1 MCSLNCTTAN
11 KLASECLCVCQTWTT
26 HSESTRSGWVTT
38 LNQWQ
43 GRSLRRQKRSWTS
56 WCHSRT
62 SWSVACISNH
72 HYHPPFFAYKTY
84 DKTILWTSRTS
95 NVQRPNGFIVLS
107 CIVTKTGVFAE
118 EGPENHLPNCMWYAI
133 WVRVCI
139 CWCTAP
145 LCPKIWIGE
154 EVLSLH
160 HTIRQLFTWPS
171 PRTAWFRNSFPASAT
186 HCLPKTNKYRSF
198 IHYALATYQ

>member
-1 MCSLNCTTAN
+1 MPLRIYSVNCTAN
-11 KLASECLCVCQTWTT
+11 KLVSECLCVCQTWTT

-56 WCHSRT
+56 WCHSRM

-84 DKTILWTSRTS
+84 DKIILWTSRTS

-118 EGPENHLPNCMWYAI
+118 EGPENHLPNCMWYAV
-133 WVRVCI
+133 WVRVCN

-145 LCPKIWIGE
+145 LPGDMNCGGGSFAPSHNPTAVYMTFFPNGVIQKFFPGFGD
-154 EVLSLH
+154 
-160 HTIRQLFTWPS
+160 TLFT
-171 PRTAWFRNSFPASAT
+171 
-186 HCLPKTNKYRSF
+186 
-198 IHYALATYQ
+198 QD